1 MKTANDQTKTST
13 PTNVLKEDW
22 NKMMGDAKVAWG
34 KLTEDELLKTEGH
47 IQKLTGIV
55 QSRCAIT
62 REVAEKQVQGF
73 LDKHRKVPS
82 KAL

>member
-55 QSRCAIT
+55 QSRYAIT